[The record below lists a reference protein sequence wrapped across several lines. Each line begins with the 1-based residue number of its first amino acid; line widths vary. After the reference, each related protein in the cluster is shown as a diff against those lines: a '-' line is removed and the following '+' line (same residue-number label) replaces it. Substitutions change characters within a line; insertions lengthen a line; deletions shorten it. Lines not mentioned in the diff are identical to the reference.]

1 MRKNNLLRLLAVS
14 CFLSLAI
21 RPHQAQAQW
30 PTLDI
35 SSVKEGITTNIELVK
50 QSKVVT
56 DAMATA
62 GKINSA
68 IGDAKASVSKFAGD
82 NLKKAQEKMQKL
94 QEEKE
99 RIEKRKE
106 EYEKIKK
113 EIDEKREAVEE
124 YKRQVEQAKAQADSY
139 VNEAKEMKAAV
150 SDLVSEVKEDKE
162 EDASGA
168 AAQTIATD
176 LNTTQAV
183 NVPTSQTV
191 SSGRTAF
198 GTTETPSLEL
208 APTSDNKNYGEPE
221 LMEAQLQEAPLDMQK
236 LTEEQQRIQQEMDA
250 LDKER
255 AELEVDAM
263 FAKTPEEKAAIEE
276 KMKAL
281 DEKYEDLNKQKE
293 ENEAKQEAAAKDD
306 DAKEDDK
313 EKKDEEAAKEDK
325 EEQVHR
331 PKILD
336 GETSTKM
343 EIPEAH
349 RPKILDGETSTKM
362 EIPEA
367 RRPKILDTYQ
377 APKDHRP
384 KILDLYEQQRA
395 KSSDGGFRKR
405 ATPKTSAIE
414 GQHYASRS
422 FSDTLVFADLTGGS
436 VPDGTTNGVFIFS
449 NRLAQECEVDVKD
462 LEDESIMNE
471 CIKKLVKEKSSNDA
485 AIAQEAQATYKTI
498 MQETVNALTAES
510 MARKNEAANY
520 ETKVLEAMEKT
531 IADTKQIRD
540 DTAGLSLTNM
550 EMQFLLNRILTIYSA
565 QLSLDALTA
574 VGSFDK
580 SYYQDGDEEE
590 SGE

>member
-113 EIDEKREAVEE
+113 KIDEKREAVEE
-124 YKRQVEQAKAQADSY
+124 YKRQIEQAKAQADSY
-139 VNEAKEMKAAV
+139 INDAKEMKAAV

-395 KSSDGGFRKR
+395 KSSGGGFRKR

>member
-113 EIDEKREAVEE
+113 KIDEKREAVEE
-124 YKRQVEQAKAQADSY
+124 YKRQIEQAKAQADSY
-139 VNEAKEMKAAV
+139 INDAKEMKAAV
-150 SDLVSEVKEDKE
+150 SDLVSEVKKDKE

-395 KSSDGGFRKR
+395 KSSGGGFRKR